1 MKITTF
7 NSRADGSLSP
17 GPTFG
22 NEAMS
27 GEARMTRAV
36 FEQVYGGAQVTDMA
50 AARVNHIPPG
60 TVLWRTKSGV
70 LMAIAD

>member
-7 NSRADGSLSP
+7 KSLADGSLSP
-17 GPTFG
+17 KSTTGDNP
-22 NEAMS
+22 MS

-36 FEQVYGGAQVTDMA
+36 FEQVYGGAQVTDLA

-60 TVLWRTKSGV
+60 TMLWRTKSGV